1 VIIISHDRDFI
12 DRTVTS
18 ILAFEG
24 DGRIISHAGGY
35 SDYLERRT
43 RQDIRKS
50 EKHQKS
56 NHKIKSKRQE
66 KQHERKLSFKDIHA
80 LATLPDEIAK
90 LESSITTIEQ
100 KLADPDLFAR
110 DADLFQLLVK
120 QLEAERELLAKEEE
134 RWIEIA
140 LLKDDIENN

>member
-1 VIIISHDRDFI
+1 
-12 DRTVTS
+12 
-18 ILAFEG
+18 L
-24 DGRIISHAGGY
+24 
-35 SDYLERRT
+35 
-43 RQDIRKS
+43 
-50 EKHQKS
+50 
-56 NHKIKSKRQE
+56 E

-80 LATLPDEIAK
+80 LETLPDEIAK

-120 QLEAERELLAKEEE
+120 QLEAERELLAKQEE